1 MQWIVDSN
9 EYNAE
14 RYPPSEAP
22 DLFGHWNLGAL
33 PVVGNVVEEPPW
45 WEKVR
50 SKPSHPSE
58 SACACDHLSAIG
70 YSYVGTATVAVLL
83 SGSVV
88 DVS

>member
-1 MQWIVDSN
+1 MFVGWLWCRDDPRDGNREVTVQWIVDSN

-45 WEKVR
+45 WEK
-50 SKPSHPSE
+50 
-58 SACACDHLSAIG
+58 
-70 YSYVGTATVAVLL
+70 
-83 SGSVV
+83 
-88 DVS
+88 

>member
-45 WEKVR
+45 WEQSELVARAAWQWQERLQCAIEGCGDTAELDAVR
-50 SKPSHPSE
+50 R
-58 SACACDHLSAIG
+58 CRL
-70 YSYVGTATVAVLL
+70 T
-83 SGSVV
+83 SG
-88 DVS
+88 